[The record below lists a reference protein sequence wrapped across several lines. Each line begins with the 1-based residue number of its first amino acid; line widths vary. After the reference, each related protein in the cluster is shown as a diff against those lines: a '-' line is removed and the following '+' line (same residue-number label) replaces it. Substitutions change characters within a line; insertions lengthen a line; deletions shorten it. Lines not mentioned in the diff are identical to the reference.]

1 MDPKIVEK
9 IVQEMAAFS
18 PKMGEIEGVPMLQD
32 ICKEWEAIHSF
43 QARDGDM
50 VVASYPKSGT
60 TWMQEIMDLILQDG
74 DVEKSMRAPCFIKVP
89 FLEMAKTS
97 LEFANAM
104 PSPRLLK
111 IHLPVHLVPP
121 SFWEKNTKI
130 VYVARNPKDCMV
142 SYYYFHKMDQ
152 TMPDPGPWE
161 HFFSLFLYGKVSWGS
176 WFDHVIGW
184 WKAKDRHQILYIFYE
199 DMIEDPQREIQKVM
213 TFLEKD
219 LPEEV
224 LQKIVQHTSFKV
236 MKKNPM
242 ANFTVLPTSVFDQT
256 VSSFMRKGQVSDWK
270 NHFLVSQNILFD
282 EEYKKRMAS
291 SRLRFRME
299 L

>member
-1 MDPKIVEK
+1 MAVQLLVTMRSIKTVVSGLLQTFSMAIVSFILRMDPKIVEK

-18 PKMGEIEGVPMLQD
+18 PNMGEIEGVPMLQD
-32 ICKEWEAIHSF
+32 ICKEWDAIHSF
-43 QARDGDM
+43 QARDGDI
-50 VVASYPKSGT
+50 VVASYPKS
-60 TWMQEIMDLILQDG
+60 
-74 DVEKSMRAPCFIKVP
+74 A
-89 FLEMAKTS
+89 

-219 LPEEV
+219 LPDEV
-224 LQKIVQHTSFKV
+224 LQKIVQHTSFKM

-242 ANFTVLPTSVFDQT
+242 ANFTVLPTSMFDQT

-282 EEYKKRMAS
+282 EEYKKRMAG